1 MRNLEKARY
10 LDIIDIFSKYK
21 DIEPNELVKII
32 HLKTGLINMTYNDFK
47 NIYNQFKNSN
57 LYNKDN
63 NNTIHCIKITNSENI
78 NAESY
83 CNNYISNKKSK
94 YTTSCF
100 NNQQN
105 YTLNKANINNIKLK
119 IKNELS
125 GDILEK
131 IIRKKKNRKYYKE
144 MSFQEKNIDN
154 QIDYIIQM
162 CYINDWLVFDNN
174 CLKSKIGDY
183 YSNSDIIFREIM
195 KQTTN
200 QNKILTNKENIIVD
214 YIMFF
219 KIYFSKYFNIKSD
232 NIECN
237 LTIIILHLMK
247 ELQKKIFKTSNN
259 QELETLVFFKNR
271 LYNFFQCYK
280 K

>member
-1 MRNLEKARY
+1 MRNLENTKY
-10 LDIIDIFSKYK
+10 LDIIDIFSQYK
-21 DIEPNELVKII
+21 DIEPSELVKII
-32 HLKTGLINMTYNDFK
+32 HLKTGLINMTYNDFQ
-47 NIYNQFKNSN
+47 NIYNQLKNSN
-57 LYNKDN
+57 LYNN
-63 NNTIHCIKITNSENI
+63 IIHCIKTTNFENI
-78 NAESY
+78 NIKSY
-83 CNNYISNKKSK
+83 YNDHISNEKSK
-94 YTTSCF
+94 YITAYF
-100 NNQQN
+100 NNQKN
-105 YTLNKANINNIKLK
+105 YTLNKININNIKLK
-119 IKNELS
+119 MKNELS

-131 IIRKKKNRKYYKE
+131 IIRKKKKKKYYKE

-154 QIDYIIQM
+154 QFDYIIQM
-162 CYINDWLVFDNN
+162 CYTNDCLIFYNN
-174 CLKSKIGDY
+174 CLKNKIGDY

-200 QNKILTNKENIIVD
+200 QNKILANKENIITD

-237 LTIIILHLMK
+237 LPIIILYFMK

-259 QELETLVFFKNR
+259 QELEMLVFFKNR
-271 LYNFFQCYK
+271 LYNFFQYYK